1 MSHLTNIT
9 KKELRELLTPSS
21 IMSVVVVVVI
31 FAMLGSAMSGTTQS
45 ATSPQNLL
53 VVNGDA
59 DDYAVGLIEE
69 AYLSTYPTVT
79 HETYADYVTVI
90 NGTFTNE
97 EIRQHMLGANA
108 DSAIIIESGFHAAID
123 SSNPGVMYGMYTYT
137 SGGALGNI
145 TSTIAAGIINTV
157 NTSILMASGSWTEQP
172 VDTSKTTTYVNG
184 TFAQGVTPSQIDSAI
199 SSQNMLIPMIIMVVI
214 VMIGSIVIGSMGN
227 EKENKTL
234 ETLLTMPVKRTTIV
248 TGKLLAS
255 AITGLVFGA
264 AYMVGMM
271 LYMNGLSSVSVS
283 GLSLES
289 IGLTLDLLD
298 WVLILVQMFLAILC
312 ALGICMTLGA
322 FAKNYKSAQTMTLPI
337 SVLAMIPMF
346 VIMLLGWEGLPL
358 IAQVFMFLIPFTHPM
373 MVMNNLMFGEMT
385 LVLIGVAYLA
395 IFTVAIIAVT
405 VRLYKSDILITG
417 LSQDSRLV
425 KMKDMMMSSDISIR
439 KKH

>member
-1 MSHLTNIT
+1 MDFHNRNT
-9 KKELRELLTPSS
+9 RR
-21 IMSVVVVVVI
+21 VI
-31 FAMLGSAMSGTTQS
+31 
-45 ATSPQNLL
+45 
-53 VVNGDA
+53 
-59 DDYAVGLIEE
+59 
-69 AYLSTYPTVT
+69 
-79 HETYADYVTVI
+79 
-90 NGTFTNE
+90 
-97 EIRQHMLGANA
+97 
-108 DSAIIIESGFHAAID
+108 AI
-123 SSNPGVMYGMYTYT
+123 
-137 SGGALGNI
+137 
-145 TSTIAAGIINTV
+145 
-157 NTSILMASGSWTEQP
+157 
-172 VDTSKTTTYVNG
+172 
-184 TFAQGVTPSQIDSAI
+184 
-199 SSQNMLIPMIIMVVI
+199 IIMVVI

-358 IAQVFMFLIPFTHPM
+358 IAQVLMFLIPFTHPM

-385 LVLIGVAYLA
+385 LVLMGVAYLA